1 MARREAN
8 AWRERTGGMAE
19 ASETESEFLA
29 RYDPSVFPAFALTVD
44 VVLLTIQQER
54 LSVLLVRRTEHPA
67 RGAWALPGG
76 FVGEHEDLPDAAR
89 HMLARETGVLRLP
102 RGIHL
107 EQLATYGTPDRDP
120 RTRVVSVAYLALI
133 PAIPLPRGRT
143 DEVRFWPVDDL
154 PLTRTVSGDVHL
166 AFDHARIIGDGIE
179 RARSKLEYTT
189 VALSLLREPF
199 TLSELRRV
207 YDIVW
212 NVALDPSNFRRAIL
226 ANPHVVEL
234 IGGERTPEG
243 DGRGRPAELYRKGT
257 AYWLDH
263 LMHRPRAP
271 SSPITGAE
279 SPAPTEN
286 VTERAQKGEMQ

>member
-1 MARREAN
+1 MARSETNARRERA
-8 AWRERTGGMAE
+8 AGIAE
-19 ASETESEFLA
+19 TSETESEFLA

-89 HMLARETGVLRLP
+89 RTLARETGVRRLP
-102 RGIHL
+102 HGIHL
-107 EQLATYGTPDRDP
+107 EQLATYGTPGRDP

-133 PAIPLPRGRT
+133 PAIPLSRGHA
-143 DEVRFWPVDDL
+143 DEARFWPMDDL
-154 PLTRTVSGDVHL
+154 PLNGATSGVRL

-179 RARSKLEYTT
+179 RVRSRLEYTA

-226 ANPHVVEL
+226 ANSHVVEP

-263 LMHRPRAP
+263 LMHRPRPP
-271 SSPITGAE
+271 SWPTTGAT
-279 SPAPTEN
+279 SPARTEDA
-286 VTERAQKGEMQ
+286 TERAQKGGMQ